1 MNETVQI
8 LLKFSDHIEISNP
21 INYMFRIIGWLII
34 NGLVWLVDSLSNL
47 TDSILKLKLFFTD
60 NQIHDLID
68 LLKPLSIT
76 LMAFS
81 LLYLGYLIMFQKK
94 VNREA
99 IVVNIF
105 MALVVFTIL
114 GTGMEKTNKFTD
126 QAIEGFGISGTQSI
140 AKQIVKDNITD
151 VSQYDLTDWETVNL
165 EKTNKI
171 LKDNILN
178 ISITETIDKDFQF
191 DNNKELSQ
199 NGQYVFENKLSY
211 GDSGTPKEVE
221 LDKGLFKFDENY
233 YRWDWNFWTI
243 AITLGVMAFTMVTIA
258 IKLAKLFFELTFN
271 YVLATII
278 GPADIHSGQKTKQ
291 VIQNILN
298 IFITTI
304 MIFMSLKIYTIG
316 TDFITQKLD
325 GIAYVIALFSFS
337 LAVVDGPNIVERLFG
352 IDAGLKSGWGA
363 LAGAYGAA
371 KGMSKGVNGITSLTK
386 SLAQGGANTVASM
399 AGAAKGLSF
408 NQMNLSTNQDSNGT
422 MNNQNDLTQNSKDD
436 KQINETYN
444 EQASLEANA
453 GMGQVA
459 SSLEQEMDQQQAHN
473 NPNQPIGLH
482 EEMNASGVNTPS
494 SEMENQPVQLGE
506 STPIGLHEEMNAS
519 DANSLSSEMANE
531 PGQLGGESSPTGL
544 HEEKNASGANSLTS
558 QIESQVGSVENA
570 STNGLHQEM
579 DKENSIASVRSDEQ
593 SNVQSGLQKEMN
605 NSQPAQTTSNHLS
618 SSVRTNEPM
627 KNSSVSSNRNG
638 QQISPASASSRKPM
652 QETRHVGQ
660 VIRDRFTQAKPI
672 QSVQRSYKI
681 GENTGSALRN
691 SIANYRDKH
700 RNSRN
705 EER

>member
-1 MNETVQI
+1 MNQTVQI
-8 LLKFSDHIEISNP
+8 LLKFSDHLEISNP

-34 NGLVWLVDSLSNL
+34 NGLVWLVDSLSNV

-140 AKQIVKDNITD
+140 AIQIVKDNITD
-151 VSQYDLTDWETVNL
+151 VSQYDLTNWETVNL
-165 EKTNKI
+165 DKPNKI
-171 LKDNILN
+171 PKDNILN
-178 ISITETIDKDFQF
+178 ISITEPIDKDFQF
-191 DNNKELSQ
+191 DNKKELSQ
-199 NGQYVFENKLSY
+199 NGQYAFENKLSY

-221 LDKGLFKFDENY
+221 LDKGLFTFDENY

-278 GPADIHSGQKTKQ
+278 APADIHSGQKTKQ

-316 TDFITQKLD
+316 TGFITQKLD

-363 LAGAYGAA
+363 LAGAYGVA

-399 AGAAKGLSF
+399 AGATKGLSS
-408 NQMNLSTNQDSNGT
+408 NQMNLSTNQNFNGT

-436 KQINETYN
+436 KQINQTNN

-459 SSLEQEMDQQQAHN
+459 SSLEQEMDQQQAHD

-494 SEMENQPVQLGE
+494 SEMENQP
-506 STPIGLHEEMNAS
+506 
-519 DANSLSSEMANE
+519 
-531 PGQLGGESSPTGL
+531 GQLGGESSPTGL
-544 HEEKNASGANSLTS
+544 HEEMNASGDNSLTS
-558 QIESQVGSVENA
+558 QMECQVGSVENA

-627 KNSSVSSNRNG
+627 KNSSVSSNQNG
-638 QQISPASASSRKPM
+638 QQISPGSANSRKPM

-660 VIRDRFTQAKPI
+660 VIRDRFTQEKPV

>member
-8 LLKFSDHIEISNP
+8 LLKFSDHLEISNP

-34 NGLVWLVDSLSNL
+34 NGLVWLVDSLSNV

-140 AKQIVKDNITD
+140 AIQIVKDNITD
-151 VSQYDLTDWETVNL
+151 VSQYDLTNWETVNL
-165 EKTNKI
+165 DKPNKI
-171 LKDNILN
+171 PKDTILN
-178 ISITETIDKDFQF
+178 ISITEPIDKDFQF

-221 LDKGLFKFDENY
+221 LDKGLFTFDENY

-278 GPADIHSGQKTKQ
+278 APADIHSGQKTKQ

-316 TDFITQKLD
+316 TGFITQKLG
-325 GIAYVIALFSFS
+325 GIACVIALFSFS

-386 SLAQGGANTVASM
+386 SLAQGGANSVASM
-399 AGAAKGLSF
+399 AGAAKGLSS

-422 MNNQNDLTQNSKDD
+422 MNNQNDLTQNSKED
-436 KQINETYN
+436 KQINKTNN

-459 SSLEQEMDQQQAHN
+459 SSLEQEMDQQQAHD
-473 NPNQPIGLH
+473 NPNQ
-482 EEMNASGVNTPS
+482 
-494 SEMENQPVQLGE
+494 
-506 STPIGLHEEMNAS
+506 PIGLHEEMNAS
-519 DANSLSSEMANE
+519 DANSLSSEMAKE
-531 PGQLGGESSPTGL
+531 PGQLGGESTPTGL
-544 HEEKNASGANSLTS
+544 HEEMNASGDNSLTS
-558 QIESQVGSVENA
+558 QMESQVWSVENA

-579 DKENSIASVRSDEQ
+579 DK
-593 SNVQSGLQKEMN
+593 VQSGLLKEMN
-605 NSQPAQTTSNHLS
+605 NSQPAQTTSHHLS

-627 KNSSVSSNRNG
+627 KNSSVSSNQNG
-638 QQISPASASSRKPM
+638 QQISPGSANSRKPM

-660 VIRDRFTQAKPI
+660 VIRDRFTQAKPV

-691 SIANYRDKH
+691 SIAKYRDKH